1 MKQKTVM
8 IYGAGQCGIAAQ
20 TYLKRD
26 LRLIGFLDRRDD
38 LQGQLVNGIPV
49 IHPDKVMEYAPD
61 LIVIAVLNAEQNL
74 VIIEW
79 LVEKGISRD
88 HILSVKSMKEY
99 LDLRVSAARLIANE
113 INGRNVQ
120 GAVAELGVYQGE
132 FAALISELYP
142 DRRLY
147 LFDTFEGFDER
158 DLEKESREN
167 LSFARTGDFCDT
179 SVEAVRGRLPF
190 PERAVFQKGYFPDSV
205 EGVEEHF
212 AFVSLDADLY
222 QPIYEGLRYFYPRMN
237 RGGYILIH
245 DYNSLQFRGAGN
257 AVKQYC
263 SENDLFI
270 VPLSDVHGS
279 AVLIKQ

>member
-8 IYGAGQCGIAAQ
+8 IYGAGQCGIMVH
-20 TYLKRD
+20 TYLKKD
-26 LRLIGFLDRRDD
+26 LQVIGFLDRRDD
-38 LQGQLVNGIPV
+38 LQGRRIEDLPV
-49 IHPDKVMEYAPD
+49 IHPDKVMECDPD

-88 HILSVKSMKEY
+88 RILSIKSMKEY
-99 LDLRVSAARLIANE
+99 LDLRFSAARLIANE
-113 INGRNVQ
+113 INSRNVP
-120 GAVAELGVYQGE
+120 GEVAELGVYQGE
-132 FAALISELYP
+132 FASLISELYP

-147 LFDTFEGFDER
+147 LFDTFEGFDDR
-158 DLEKESREN
+158 DLDKEIREN
-167 LSFARTGDFCDT
+167 LSFARTGDFHDT
-179 SVEAVRGRLPF
+179 SVEAVRSRLPF
-190 PERAVFQKGYFPDSV
+190 PERAVFRKGYFPDSA

-222 QPIYEGLRYFYPRMN
+222 KPIYEGLRYFYPRMS

-245 DYNSLQFRGAGN
+245 DYNSLQFKGAGN
-257 AVKQYC
+257 AVRQYC
-263 SENDLFI
+263 SENDLFV
-270 VPLSDVHGS
+270 VPLSDAHGS